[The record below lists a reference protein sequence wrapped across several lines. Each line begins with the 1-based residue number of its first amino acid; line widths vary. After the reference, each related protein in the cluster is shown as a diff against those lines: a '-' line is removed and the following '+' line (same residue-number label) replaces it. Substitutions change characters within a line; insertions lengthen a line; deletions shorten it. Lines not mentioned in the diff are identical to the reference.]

1 MWVKLRADAAAGGSG
16 EAAGTDDK
24 SSPDSSAAAENPRAG
39 IKTVR
44 LSRKVFT
51 YNGKPHRPSVTVL
64 DAEGRRVASRYY
76 TVSYKKNK
84 KPGTAAVLVAFH
96 GKYRSKGTV
105 KRTFT
110 IRL

>member
-1 MWVKLRADAAAGGSG
+1 
-16 EAAGTDDK
+16 
-24 SSPDSSAAAENPRAG
+24 
-39 IKTVR
+39 
-44 LSRKVFT
+44 VFT

-64 DAEGRRVASRYY
+64 DAAGRRVASRYY

-84 KPGTAAVLVAFH
+84 KPGTAAVLVAFQ
-96 GKYRSKGTV
+96 GKYLSKGTV